1 MSIDSRVSTG
11 ETGCADAWRV
21 VDFEKPKLPENLQ
34 PLISDKFGLS
44 DLLTELGRYKGVIR
58 DNGSIARNRG
68 ATLLTPRLCAQ
79 LGSLFSTPEPQTSA
93 SSRPLT
99 WAQLV
104 RHVGYPGANLPD
116 GDLSIKDIVV
126 QLPEDD
132 RKLLRTG
139 RPWQFLEPGPDEND
153 LVAEIDSIKI
163 TVAELSD
170 VSEQVTQVPV
180 VAREIDTL
188 KEELLR
194 RQNRLV
200 LLQSAPANPYST
212 NLIIRTLLQS
222 TSWQNATKQSK
233 NTELPNNS
241 SSQHAQSLSDTY
253 GSPPN
258 AARRLKV
265 IDLINIS
272 SNQHAQCAPY
282 ATASPNAVVQSED
295 LEPVDNPSRQQS
307 QCPTGPSTPPVSHAP
322 SSACTPNTDAIYS
335 STATDEQASPSST
348 ASYCTAEETSRL
360 GQPHLKLQGQ
370 ASPQCK
376 GTGDCNRPT
385 YFLQT
390 LRRIIDNPR
399 NSHLIR

>member
-1 MSIDSRVSTG
+1 
-11 ETGCADAWRV
+11 
-21 VDFEKPKLPENLQ
+21 
-34 PLISDKFGLS
+34 
-44 DLLTELGRYKGVIR
+44 
-58 DNGSIARNRG
+58 

-116 GDLSIKDIVV
+116 ADLSIEDIVV

-132 RKLLRTG
+132 RKLLLTG
-139 RPWQFLEPGPDEND
+139 RPWQFLEPEPDEND

-170 VSEQVTQVPV
+170 VSE
-180 VAREIDTL
+180 
-188 KEELLR
+188 
-194 RQNRLV
+194 
-200 LLQSAPANPYST
+200 
-212 NLIIRTLLQS
+212 QS

-348 ASYCTAEETSRL
+348 ASYCTAEETSGL
-360 GQPHLKLQGQ
+360 GQPHLELQGQ
-370 ASPQCK
+370 ASPQCE

-390 LRRIIDNPR
+390 LRW
-399 NSHLIR
+399 

>member
-44 DLLTELGRYKGVIR
+44 DLLTELGSSFAMWDILERTYLTLICQLKI
-58 DNGSIARNRG
+58 SWFSFQKTIASFCSLGGHGNSSNRNQMR
-68 ATLLTPRLCAQ
+68 
-79 LGSLFSTPEPQTSA
+79 
-93 SSRPLT
+93 
-99 WAQLV
+99 
-104 RHVGYPGANLPD
+104 
-116 GDLSIKDIVV
+116 I
-126 QLPEDD
+126 
-132 RKLLRTG
+132 
-139 RPWQFLEPGPDEND
+139 D

-194 RQNRLV
+194 RQNRLI

-212 NLIIRTLLQS
+212 NLTIRTSLQS

-335 STATDEQASPSST
+335 STATDEQASLSST
-348 ASYCTAEETSRL
+348 ALYCTAEETSGL
-360 GQPHLKLQGQ
+360 GQPHLELQGQ
-370 ASPQCK
+370 ASPQCE

-390 LRRIIDNPR
+390 LRR
-399 NSHLIR
+399 